1 MPDDG
6 VDPWTLPL
14 RRVRFQGAEH
24 GQTVDEEGRVSQERL
39 PWQVGSDVLPMFFAG
54 VSTPGR
60 VDREVAIEVLRG
72 AAFAAALEESDFDD
86 SAQLAH
92 ALDAFTATASGPALS
107 RS

>member
-1 MPDDG
+1 M
-6 VDPWTLPL
+6 
-14 RRVRFQGAEH
+14 
-24 GQTVDEEGRVSQERL
+24 SQERL